1 MTKQL
6 GLAWQRWLEP
16 VDEFVRRHGRE
27 PNRWAIACTYELEM
41 SALQRSVLPVLSR
54 RGSAFR
60 TLALVDAGVLER
72 VMGEVETPLS
82 GAVNLHAVRV
92 AGGGVFHPK
101 LLFLRA
107 GAHLRICFG
116 SANLTSSGLAG
127 NLELWA
133 HSEDPDLIAGAVA
146 FLDDVLTSK
155 AVLLEP
161 SAKRGIRRALLGL
174 ERNRVADV
182 WSSFDGAFAKRLAQS
197 AETKARRAVV
207 LSPLYATARGL
218 DAARRAIRVKDLTL
232 CTDQPVRLE
241 KVDVRT
247 LRLDPTDQEIEDD
260 DRIPTVLHAKAYA
273 FERPDRGAIVWS
285 GSANFTAQAL
295 TKSVQQGGN
304 VELMVRTYLPRDEWR
319 RFEQDLLHDL
329 FVVPTGR
336 LVAAPQVRDRM
347 PMARATVLG
356 CELTMGPTG
365 PVLVVHSTRSH
376 GEVIL
381 EVAGRTVRVRVRA
394 GRGLVEGAVLKAFLR
409 DVDLARGAAT
419 TFAINE
425 LVNGELFA
433 VVVNVPHVP
442 PGPDE
447 GGVGKLSLAALAA
460 DLLGRVVVFRSRS
473 PVQNEDEDEDEEEDE
488 SDDPDGDNDGDG
500 DAPDADVE
508 FEKRLDEVLHQG
520 RLDQEAVTLAV
531 LKKLV
536 RRAPLDQQAQ
546 WRTEI
551 ARHAEATVAP
561 HLRASVRR
569 MFKLEG
575 A

>member
-1 MTKQL
+1 MTKQP
-6 GLAWQRWLEP
+6 GLEWQRWLDP

-41 SALQRSVLPVLSR
+41 SALQRSLLPVLSR
-54 RGSAFR
+54 RSSAFR
-60 TLALVDAGVLER
+60 TLAFVDAGVLER
-72 VMGEVETPLS
+72 VMGEVDSPLS

-101 LLFLRA
+101 LLFLRS
-107 GAHLRICFG
+107 GAHRRICFG

-133 HSEDPDLIAGAVA
+133 HSDDPNLIAGAVT
-146 FLDDVLTSK
+146 FLDDLLTSK

-161 SAKRGIRRALLGL
+161 SAKRGLRRALLGL
-174 ERNRVADV
+174 ECKRVADV
-182 WSSFDGAFAKRLAQS
+182 WSSFDGAFAKRLAQP
-197 AETKARRAVV
+197 AEAKAKRAVV

-218 DAARRAIRVKDLTL
+218 DAARRAIHVKDLTL
-232 CTDQPVRLE
+232 CTDQPVRFE

-247 LRLDPTDQEIEDD
+247 LRLDPTDQEIDDD

-304 VELMVRTYLPRDEWR
+304 VEFMVRTYLPRDEWR
-319 RFEQDLLHDL
+319 RLEQDLLHDL

-336 LVAAPQVRDRM
+336 RVAAPQVRDRM

-365 PVLVVHSTRSH
+365 PVLVVHSTQSH
-376 GEVIL
+376 GEVTL
-381 EVAGRTVRVRVRA
+381 EVDDRTVHVRVRA
-394 GRGLVEGAVLKAFLR
+394 GRGLVEGELLKAFLPYM
-409 DVDLARGAAT
+409 DLAHGAAT
-419 TFAINE
+419 VFALNE
-425 LVNGELFA
+425 LVNGERFA

-442 PGPDE
+442 PGPEE
-447 GGVGKLSLAALAA
+447 GGVGQRSLAALAD
-460 DLLGRVVVFRSRS
+460 DLLGRVAVFRSRS
-473 PVQNEDEDEDEEEDE
+473 PVQDDDEIVDQ
-488 SDDPDGDNDGDG
+488 DDDDDDGE
-500 DAPDADVE
+500 APDADVE
-508 FEKRLDEVLHQG
+508 LEKRLDEVMHQG
-520 RLDQEAVTLAV
+520 RLDKEAVMLAV
-531 LKKLV
+531 LEKLV
-536 RRAPLDQQAQ
+536 RRAPLDQQAEL
-546 WRTEI
+546 RAEI
-551 ARHAEATVAP
+551 VKHAEATIAP

-569 MFKLEG
+569 MFKQEG